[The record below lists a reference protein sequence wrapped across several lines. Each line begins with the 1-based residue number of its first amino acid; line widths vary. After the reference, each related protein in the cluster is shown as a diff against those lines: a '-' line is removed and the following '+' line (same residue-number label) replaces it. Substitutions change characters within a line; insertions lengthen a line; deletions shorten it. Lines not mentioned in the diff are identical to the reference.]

1 MVKIGLIYDI
11 RAYIVTFFN
20 DAVGLYITTRV
31 APRRTRSVR
40 SYDTIYRK
48 RNERSERIMFIQMRI
63 YIIQKL
69 I

>member
-11 RAYIVTFFN
+11 RAYMVSFFN
-20 DAVGLYITTRV
+20 DAVGLYITTMV

-63 YIIQKL
+63 YIIQN
-69 I
+69 

>member
-1 MVKIGLIYDI
+1 MVKIGLIYDL
-11 RAYIVTFFN
+11 RAYMVLFFN

-48 RNERSERIMFIQMRI
+48 RNERSERIMFIQMR
-63 YIIQKL
+63 YT
-69 I
+69 